1 MDAARLEP
9 SVVAAKM
16 PCMYDVQTRRRALS
30 SLAAGLSLNRVS
42 QQTGVSRASLREWRD
57 APPGWASR
65 TEAKTGCCRC
75 RDDQS
80 LPEATADYGY
90 LLGLY
95 LGDGYINPLGP
106 RGVWILRISCDD
118 HWPGLQDECARAIG
132 AVMPHNK
139 VGRVAAP
146 GCHTISA
153 YSKHWPC
160 LLPQHGPGVK
170 HNRPIVL
177 EPWQLALLSADPKP
191 FLRGL
196 FHSDGCRITNWTVR
210 PVGGEPKR
218 YEYPRYFFSNRSE
231 DILGLCTWALDLLD
245 IRWRRSNAWHI
256 SVARREAVAA
266 LDEFVGPKY

>member
-1 MDAARLEP
+1 
-9 SVVAAKM
+9 
-16 PCMYDVQTRRRALS
+16 MYDVQARRQALS
-30 SLAAGLSLNRVS
+30 LLATGMSLNGVS
-42 QQTGVSRASLREWRD
+42 RETGVSRATLREWRE
-57 APPGWASR
+57 APPGWALR
-65 TEAKTGCCRC
+65 TEARTSCCRC
-75 RDDQS
+75 QAGPSPPKNPD
-80 LPEATADYGY
+80 AYGY

-95 LGDGYINPLGP
+95 LGDGYLNPVRS

-118 HWPGLQDECARAIG
+118 HWPGIQDECAQAISL
-132 AVMPHNK
+132 VLPINK

-153 YSKHWPC
+153 YSRHWPC

-177 EPWQLALLSADPKP
+177 KEWQRELIELNPRP

-196 FHSDGCRITNWTVR
+196 FHSDGCRITNWTVQA
-210 PVGGEPKR
+210 VAGLPKR

-245 IRWRRSNAWHI
+245 VSWRRSNATNI
-256 SVARREAVAA
+256 SVAKRQAVAA
-266 LDEFVGPKY
+266 LDEFIGPKH

>member
-1 MDAARLEP
+1 
-9 SVVAAKM
+9 VVAARIF
-16 PCMYDVQTRRRALS
+16 CMYDIGVRRRSLS
-30 SLAAGLSLNRVS
+30 AMASGLSLKRIS
-42 QQTGVSRASLREWRD
+42 QESGISRATLREWRD
-57 APPGWASR
+57 APSDWASGAAAR
-65 TEAKTGCCRC
+65 ARCCRC
-75 RDDQS
+75 GGDPS
-80 LPEATADYGY
+80 LPDARAEYGY
-90 LLGLY
+90 VLGLY
-95 LGDGYINPLGP
+95 LGDGYLNLLGS

-132 AVMPHNK
+132 AVLPNNK

-153 YSKHWPC
+153 CSKHWPC

-170 HNRPIVL
+170 HSRAIVL
-177 EPWQLALLSADPKP
+177 EPWQRDLVSVDPRP

-196 FHSDGCRITNWTVR
+196 FHSDGCRVTNWTVQ
-210 PVGGEPKR
+210 PVAGARKR

-231 DILGLCTWALDLLD
+231 DILGLCTWGLDLLD
-245 IRWRRSNAWHI
+245 IAWRRPKAWEI

>member
-1 MDAARLEP
+1 M
-9 SVVAAKM
+9 VAATM
-16 PCMYDVQTRRRALS
+16 LRMYDVTTRSHALS
-30 SLAAGLSLNRVS
+30 SLATGLSLNRVS
-42 QQTGVSRASLREWRD
+42 KQTGISRATLREWRD
-57 APPGWASR
+57 APATWASHTQAR
-65 TEAKTGCCRC
+65 TTCCRC
-75 RDDQS
+75 RGQPTW
-80 LPEATADYGY
+80 PEAADDYGY
-90 LLGLY
+90 VLGLY

-118 HWPGLQDECARAIG
+118 HWPGLQDECARAIS
-132 AVMPHNK
+132 AVLPNNK

-170 HNRPIVL
+170 HNRAIVL
-177 EPWQLALLSADPKP
+177 EAWQRELVAVDPRP

-210 PVGGEPKR
+210 PVAGEQKR

-245 IRWRRSNAWHI
+245 IAWRRSNAWHI